1 MGRHRIIAL
10 IVAMEEMIGIMR
22 VKIIMRNDWLRL
34 EIISKYYIDDINPTN
49 YINSIIILLLA
60 LKSYK

>member
-1 MGRHRIIAL
+1 
-10 IVAMEEMIGIMR
+10 MEEMIGIMR